1 MQLFP
6 GKGLSALF
14 CPPTT
19 GPEDTLSL
27 RHVPVWD
34 IGHNR
39 SVGSRKEPV
48 SRKQEESE
56 LVAGS

>member
-6 GKGLSALF
+6 GKGLSAPF
-14 CPPTT
+14 CPLTT

-27 RHVPVWD
+27 RHVLVWD
-34 IGHNR
+34 TGHSR
-39 SVGSRKEPV
+39 SVGSWKEPV
-48 SRKQEESE
+48 SRKREESK